1 MKVFEAPPQTRDA
14 ILRKYGE
21 VFLGSTAP
29 GDLDGIT
36 GEELWDL
43 VIQVSNTST
52 QEQYATAWNALTEH
66 TPYYMDSVLETLTS
80 IVRDMVAGRIDEGMC
95 EWLCYQAVPLLIGG
109 GVDEPFPVWSKYTS
123 AGEQRLI
130 WPEDKD
136 RGVEVFNWYMENRK
150 DSNVQNRMRE
160 MFPGRSIKNVL
171 LFSIY
176 ELEDLQDSLTPV
188 SVQAAK
194 NTRWKPEDRGISP
207 LKAETV
213 FEEGGWLVVKIMD
226 AGVASTYASG
236 TRWCT
241 SSKGTAAGYLA
252 NGPLYVLFRN
262 GQKYGQIHGQ
272 SNQVM
277 DVRDRPINDL
287 DPVVAGFMAG
297 SGVEDIINLWGGM
310 VNDEVMRDQILSDV
324 AKEITSKVA
333 DAESKLV
340 AARSQLEG
348 MESGDN
354 PISRTIFSKIFPSH
368 SPDRIKDL
376 TVELDRY
383 KESLLDVESPTGEFQ
398 NGKSLDF
405 PVLNNY
411 RPILDTLVSERQ
423 LASTRELENL
433 FTSTQNLLSRV
444 TGSLSGV
451 NLPAGLPDT
460 LTSILA
466 DRSSKTSRI
475 GEDYAAHSLQ
485 AVINLTMTLEG
496 SSNWNQM
503 RGDLLGFVR
512 LRLDSGRV
520 GGRVPALMVMTAIDV
535 DYAPQYTFSPGPQ
548 LDDPYVN
555 LDDLMAMGQYIL
567 DHQFQADCMANHS
580 FASKQIRWLEENT
593 GLEDVF
599 GRLWS
604 WAKRGDGM
612 GEDNYYVQ
620 TSLKQLL
627 TLRDLVGSD
636 DTINGY
642 ARSVLDEFA
651 RRVTVEMFW
660 SSAQPTFSGSLEQYT
675 RALEGVRSI
684 GEGIYGKDAI
694 QGAIDATENTEEVV
708 NEDEM
713 AAAIAE
719 VMVDDNGKPTALGNL
734 LITGGNQ
741 SLQAVVIDSEIPAP
755 TQIPN
760 TQYKFFKQDWR
771 SDVVVESR
779 GLVVYPKYEI
789 PENAYRYRDNF
800 MAHIIRPS
808 DYPLI
813 SVACYELSTDE
824 EMLKAVEENKVEI
837 KTSSFSIPLSGTIP
851 MLLECLVMP
860 TVSEERIFTQ
870 INSKGDSARPS
881 ARYGW
886 MCLCCAKRVEWDS
899 DSSHW
904 IGMNY
909 TGTGDYGAK
918 VHWGAKDYLQKL
930 AEVESPFASDCRG
943 VRLGNMPEITIDGL
957 PEDFWASHV
966 IEPQPSVLWCDACNG
981 ARAIS
986 ANMGFT
992 VSWKIARA
1000 ISPCKCGYKKSN
1012 MVRDAEQEP
1021 TEAEITEEILGSLG
1035 DGGPV
1040 GLGAET
1046 FDAEYVAIPESDM
1059 ESFMTSLGFVRASLP
1074 RTREIVYERVYGRGP
1089 DNGVLKIRVYSSIT
1103 GGRAREAG
1111 KDAIRVVPIY
1121 DAPGM
1126 GEFPM
1131 AKLKRV
1137 HRVTGWRRNLLRRID
1152 SAEESTPG
1160 PVMDSSGKPM
1170 RLRRNRNT
1178 GDYFW
1183 GSVDYPTNTET
1194 RPYRG

>member
-29 GDLDGIT
+29 GDLDEIT

-43 VIQVSNTST
+43 VIQVANTST
-52 QEQYATAWNALTEH
+52 QEQYATAWGALAER
-66 TPYYMDSVLETLTS
+66 TPYYMDDVFDTLTS

-109 GVDEPFPVWSKYTS
+109 GVDEPFPVWNKYLA

-150 DSNVQNRMRE
+150 DSKVQNRMRE

-213 FEEGGWLVVKIMD
+213 FEEDGWLVVKIMD

-241 SSKGTAAGYLA
+241 SNKSTAAGYLA
-252 NGPLYVLFRN
+252 NGALYVLFRN

-297 SGVEDIINLWGGM
+297 SGVEDIIKLWSGM

-324 AKEITSKVA
+324 AKEIKSKVA

-368 SPDRIKDL
+368 SPSRIKDM
-376 TVELDRY
+376 TVALDRY

-398 NGKSLDF
+398 NGGSLDF
-405 PVLNNY
+405 HVLGSY
-411 RPILDTLVSERQ
+411 GPRLGSLVSERQ
-423 LASTRELENL
+423 LASMRELENL
-433 FTSTQNLLSRV
+433 FNSTQNLLNRV

-466 DRSSKTSRI
+466 DRGSKTSRI
-475 GEDYAAHSLQ
+475 GEDYGAHSLQ

-496 SSNWNQM
+496 SSNWDQM

-512 LRLDSGRV
+512 SRLDSGRV
-520 GGRVPALMVMTAIDV
+520 VGRVPALMVMTAIDV
-535 DYAPQYTFSPGPQ
+535 DYVPQYTGGEDQQ

-555 LDDLMAMGQYIL
+555 PDDLRAMGQYIL
-567 DHQFQADCMANHS
+567 DNQTPTDMLKRS
-580 FASKQIRWLEENT
+580 EQIRWLEENT

-604 WAKRGDGM
+604 WAERGDGM
-612 GEDNYYVQ
+612 EEDENYGIVQ
-620 TSLKQLL
+620 TSLRQLL
-627 TLRDLVGSD
+627 TLQDPDLVGSD

-675 RALEGVRSI
+675 RALEGVRRI
-684 GEGIYGKDAI
+684 GEGIYGEGAI

-719 VMVDDNGKPTALGNL
+719 VIVDDSGKPTALGNL
-734 LITGGNQ
+734 LTSSGYM
-741 SLQAVVIDSEIPAP
+741 QAVVIDSEIPAP
-755 TQIPN
+755 TQLPN
-760 TQYKFFKQDWR
+760 TQYKFFTQDWR
-771 SDVVVESR
+771 GNVVGEPR

-789 PENAYRYRDNF
+789 PENAFRHRNDF
-800 MAHIIRPS
+800 MAHILRPS

-824 EMLKAVEENKVEI
+824 EMVKAVEENKVEI

-909 TGTGDYGAK
+909 TGTGDYGAI
-918 VHWGAKDYLQKL
+918 VHWSAKDYLQEL

-943 VRLGNMPEITIDGL
+943 VRLGNMPEITIHGL

-966 IEPQPSVLWCDACNG
+966 IQPQPSVLWCDECNG

-986 ANMGFT
+986 ANMGST
-992 VSWKIARA
+992 SSWTMARA
-1000 ISPCKCGYKKSN
+1000 ISPCKCGYRKSN